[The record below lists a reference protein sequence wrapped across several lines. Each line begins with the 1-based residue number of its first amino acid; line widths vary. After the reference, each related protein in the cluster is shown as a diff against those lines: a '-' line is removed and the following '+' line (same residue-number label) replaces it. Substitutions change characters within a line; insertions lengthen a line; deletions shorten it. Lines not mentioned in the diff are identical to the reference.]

1 MTKVSTVDGPDGGR
15 RIVAFYE
22 GSGRDDRGRSL
33 DDVLGFD
40 DAALEYTHDFIQW
53 LFPLPEPSRYNPHAP
68 LLTAEDIAAFR
79 ADEQLRANLR
89 KSFERIVTFL
99 GLSLTADGE
108 VVEGPNFAAR
118 VPDVWAFPN
127 HNWLRITRILRSLTL
142 LGLPDE
148 ARAFYRRLEAFHRG
162 RRFPIP
168 AETFRYWTE
177 AVQ

>member
-1 MTKVSTVDGPDGGR
+1 MSRLVE
-15 RIVAFYE
+15 FYRGE
-22 GSGRDDRGRSL
+22 ATDSEGRSL
-33 DDVLGFD
+33 QELWSWGDND
-40 DAALEYTHDFIQW
+40 LEAVHDFIQW
-53 LFPLPEPSRYNPHAP
+53 LFPLPEPSRYNPDAP
-68 LLTAEDIAAFR
+68 LLTAEDLAAFR
-79 ADEQLRANLR
+79 ADERLRANLR
-89 KSFERIVTFL
+89 KSFERIVAFL

-148 ARAFYRRLEAFHRG
+148 ARAFYRRLEAFHRA

-168 AETFRYWTE
+168 AKTFRYWTE
-177 AVQ
+177 AVH